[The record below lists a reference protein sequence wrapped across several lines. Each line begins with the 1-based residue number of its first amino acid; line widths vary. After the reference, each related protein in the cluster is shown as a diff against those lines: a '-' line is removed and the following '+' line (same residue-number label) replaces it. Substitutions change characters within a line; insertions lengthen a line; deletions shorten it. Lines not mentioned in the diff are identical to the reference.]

1 MDQFIFSNIDQESLN
16 VAEPAVPDRD
26 PEH

>member
-1 MDQFIFSNIDQESLN
+1 MDQFIFSDIDQESLN